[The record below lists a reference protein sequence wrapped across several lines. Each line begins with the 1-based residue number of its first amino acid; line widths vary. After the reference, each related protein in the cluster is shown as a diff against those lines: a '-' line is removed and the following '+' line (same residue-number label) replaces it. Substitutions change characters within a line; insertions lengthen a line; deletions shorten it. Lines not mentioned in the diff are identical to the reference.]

1 MNYLKYT
8 IIILLF
14 TNLCLSQNFQTKTEL
29 ERKIIGTWN
38 LEGDL
43 ISKFVFNDNSK
54 VKRFDGNKLTRT
66 SHYAIVKTCGE
77 EKLSGNEFFLKE
89 TDQNGTE
96 ACFYIESID
105 YDNDGIFSMM
115 TKFQGK
121 VVVLKKQID

>member
-14 TNLCLSQNFQTKTEL
+14 TNLCLSQNSQTKMEL
-29 ERKIIGTWN
+29 ERKIIGTWY
-38 LEGDL
+38 LEGESQ
-43 ISKFVFNDNSK
+43 SKIVFNDK
-54 VKRFDGNKLTRT
+54 FEVKRYNGNKLTGT
-66 SHYAIVKTCGE
+66 SQYAIVKTCGE

-89 TDQNGTE
+89 TDQNATE